1 MVVSKGQ
8 VVRDEEDVEL
18 SARILDDISK
28 NLERK
33 DSGQKN
39 NKTRKN
45 KDKVRF
51 LFSYQH
57 MNDFLLLFYWHA
69 FCKIV

>member
-51 LFSYQH
+51 Y
-57 MNDFLLLFYWHA
+57 FLINTWTIFY
-69 FCKIV
+69 FYSTGMPFVK